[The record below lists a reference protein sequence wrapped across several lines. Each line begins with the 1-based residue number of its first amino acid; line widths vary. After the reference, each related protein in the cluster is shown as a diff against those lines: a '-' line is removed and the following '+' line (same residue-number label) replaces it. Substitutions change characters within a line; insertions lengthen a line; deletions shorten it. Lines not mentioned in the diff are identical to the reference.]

1 MGEDSQEAFPFGGEP
16 TDTRGRIMQATFE
29 TVQENGFAGLSIQ
42 RIASKANLSKS
53 SVYHFFEDKD
63 DLLLAFLDEMLG
75 QFGGP
80 LKGLEADAAPI
91 DVLWAYIDFGLYG
104 VTDES
109 VPPVEGMEIQP
120 GRPLVELRS
129 QGTYSED
136 YRDRFT
142 EMDGSMRDR
151 LTSVLE
157 RGIQEGTFRDVDPE
171 RTAEFLLTVLLGG
184 LFRRATA
191 DGVDV
196 DAVRREIEMVIEAR
210 ILNES

>member
-1 MGEDSQEAFPFGGEP
+1 M
-16 TDTRGRIMQATFE
+16 
-29 TVQENGFAGLSIQ
+29 
-42 RIASKANLSKS
+42 
-53 SVYHFFEDKD
+53 
-63 DLLLAFLDEMLG
+63 
-75 QFGGP
+75 
-80 LKGLEADAAPI
+80 
-91 DVLWAYIDFGLYG
+91 WAYIDFGLYG

>member
-1 MGEDSQEAFPFGGEP
+1 MGENPEEASPFVGEP

-29 TVQENGFAGLSIQ
+29 TIQENGFAGLSIQ
-42 RIASKANLSKS
+42 RIASRADLSKS

-80 LKGLEADAAPI
+80 LEGLEDDAAPL

-109 VPPVEGMEIQP
+109 IPPVERMEIQP
-120 GRPLVELRS
+120 GRPYVELRS
-129 QGTYSED
+129 QGTYSEE

-142 EMDGSMRDR
+142 EMDGLMRDR
-151 LTSVLE
+151 LTNVLE
-157 RGIQEGTFRDVDPE
+157 RGIREGTFRDVDPE

-191 DGVDV
+191 DDVDI
-196 DAVRREIEMVIEAR
+196 DAVRREVEAIIEVR
-210 ILNES
+210 VLNES